1 MQFWWKNHVSFC
13 WNIMDGPL
21 ANLWRGG
28 WGGGFGVEVNIF
40 MQGKRYWRSER
51 NKNEKKKKNSC
62 SSNFL
67 HPAITFL
74 MV

>member
-1 MQFWWKNHVSFC
+1 MQFCWKNHVSFC
-13 WNIMDGPL
+13 LNIMDGPL

-28 WGGGFGVEVNIF
+28 GVGGLGWKLIYSCKGKDTGEVREIR
-40 MQGKRYWRSER
+40 M
-51 NKNEKKKKNSC
+51 KKKKNSC